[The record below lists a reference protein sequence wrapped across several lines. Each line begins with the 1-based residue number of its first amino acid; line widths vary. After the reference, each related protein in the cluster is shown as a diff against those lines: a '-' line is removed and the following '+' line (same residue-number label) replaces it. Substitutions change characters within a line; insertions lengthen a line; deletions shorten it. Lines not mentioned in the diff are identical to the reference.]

1 MGSCVTN
8 SETSENVFKKGAAA
22 ADDDD
27 DDLLRVGSDMS
38 LKRPHVDR
46 CALTSSLFCKIL
58 SCPE

>member
-8 SETSENVFKKGAAA
+8 SETSENVFKKGAA
-22 ADDDD
+22 DDDD
-27 DDLLRVGSDMS
+27 DDDDLRVGSDMS